1 MYFNCIWTSSSELS
15 KEKKVSKWRLHFL
28 SFQFCKLMTK
38 KFQTFCFLGT
48 SGLAFSSHMLSLAYF
63 CCCAK
68 LNWKL
73 GWHQKCNLTWPW
85 KKLIAV
91 KMYLQS
97 IVESPTGQLKLG
109 EIYTWF
115 SNNFKH
121 FRTTCNL
128 TWKVTIKT
136 KLSFTSSIFPTVP
149 IFLFYYCTITFWW
162 KFAFPKF
169 IPQNLWGDIFL

>member
-1 MYFNCIWTSSSELS
+1 MNFFLRTIQRKKSIQVKVALLVSPNLQV
-15 KEKKVSKWRLHFL
+15 EKN
-28 SFQFCKLMTK
+28 T
-38 KFQTFCFLGT
+38 QTFGFLGS
-48 SGLAFSSHMLSLAYF
+48 SGLGRTAFSSHMLSLAYF
-63 CCCAK
+63 CCAK

-85 KKLIAV
+85 EKLIAV

-128 TWKVTIKT
+128 TWKVTIQT